1 MEINNTKLNS
11 NKPIDKKVFGKKFFI
26 VVTVILLMFVSF
38 VSGVVV
44 NNDSDLLNFSPRI
57 VGGKQV
63 PDYLNKKVNFNLY
76 WKVIDIIKDRYFD
89 KDKVLDTQLF
99 YGSLKGLVA
108 SLGDPY
114 SVFLD
119 PVVTEE
125 FTQELSGNFQGIGA
139 EIGIKKGVLTIIAP
153 LPDTPAERAGLTSGD
168 KVLAIDS
175 VSTAGMSLD
184 EAVNRIRGEKGTE
197 VVLKIL
203 SKGDEEPRDVK
214 IVRDDIKIISVSWK
228 EKENKIAYIRL
239 SYFNED
245 TAAQFRKVAQEVLA
259 FNPKAIILDLR
270 NNPGGFLNVSVDIA
284 SYWIEGGK
292 PVVFEKF
299 SNGEKDEYRSVGYV
313 YFKDIPTVVLVN
325 EGSASASEILAGAL
339 QDYGKAVLIG
349 ETTFGKGSVQDLID
363 LEDGSS
369 VKITIAKWL
378 TPKERMIDIQGIDPD
393 VQVELTIDDYNNDL
407 DPQLDEALRYIKEDL
422 LK

>member
-26 VVTVILLMFVSF
+26 VITVILLMFVSF

-44 NNDSDLLNFSPRI
+44 NNDSDLLNFTPRI

-76 WKVIDIIKDRYFD
+76 WKVMDIIKDRYFD

-99 YGSLKGLVA
+99 YGSLKGMVA

-119 PVVTEE
+119 PVVTKE

-153 LPDTPAERAGLTSGD
+153 LPNTPAERAGLASGD

-393 VQVELTIDDYNNDL
+393 VRVELTIDDYNNDL